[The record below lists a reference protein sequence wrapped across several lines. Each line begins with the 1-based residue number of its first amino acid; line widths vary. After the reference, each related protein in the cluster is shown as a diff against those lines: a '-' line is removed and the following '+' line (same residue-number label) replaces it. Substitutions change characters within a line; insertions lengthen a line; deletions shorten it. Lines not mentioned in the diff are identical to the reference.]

1 LLAPRAVERA
11 AAADDGAHDGA
22 PAARARLAGAVVHLE
37 FTLHPTLAATRV
49 DVVSARRAAETDAL
63 AEDEPQRLAQPRD
76 LIGAE
81 RSGRAQRVDA
91 RAPQRFDGVDVPHSG
106 DAALVEQQRLD
117 GGPAA
122 QFQEIAQPA
131 RGKARRQRLDAEHAV
146 ERHTRTSPRTLAVL
160 REIRAV
166 DDRHTPEL
174 PRVGETEGG
183 AVGEPD
189 DGADKR
195 VLRRAALAEE
205 QLSGH
210 AQGDDDRLVAVE
222 LEHDELA
229 APADAGDL
237 ATAEARREV
246 RRWDWLRHA
255 MPERLESRDA
265 SPDHELAQLPRDRL
279 DLGQLRHVRR
289 QAVGSASSRPSS
301 YQRGRRR

>member
-1 LLAPRAVERA
+1 M
-11 AAADDGAHDGA
+11 
-22 PAARARLAGAVVHLE
+22 
-37 FTLHPTLAATRV
+37 
-49 DVVSARRAAETDAL
+49 
-63 AEDEPQRLAQPRD
+63 
-76 LIGAE
+76 
-81 RSGRAQRVDA
+81 
-91 RAPQRFDGVDVPHSG
+91 
-106 DAALVEQQRLD
+106 
-117 GGPAA
+117 
-122 QFQEIAQPA
+122 
-131 RGKARRQRLDAEHAV
+131 

-195 VLRRAALAEE
+195 ILRRAALAEE

-246 RRWDWLRHA
+246 RRWDGLRHA

-289 QAVGSASSRPSS
+289 QAAGSASSRPSS
-301 YQRGRRR
+301 CRRGRRR